1 MKETDRFIW
10 MDDTIPRG
18 WGNRARPLVLRK
30 QAGPFW
36 TLSLMMHGDE
46 INALLGEDDPPP
58 TVLTFHDSARPR
70 VLSWLRWYCA
80 ASDFSVLLD
89 QLQ

>member
-18 WGNRARPLVLRK
+18 WKDRARPLVLTK

-36 TLSLMMHGDE
+36 LLSLMSHMPAMNE
-46 INALLGEDDPPP
+46 LLGEDEAPP
-58 TVLTFHDSARPR
+58 TVLTFHDSARTR
-70 VLSWLRWYCA
+70 VLAWLRWYCTPA
-80 ASDFSVLLD
+80 DFSLLMD